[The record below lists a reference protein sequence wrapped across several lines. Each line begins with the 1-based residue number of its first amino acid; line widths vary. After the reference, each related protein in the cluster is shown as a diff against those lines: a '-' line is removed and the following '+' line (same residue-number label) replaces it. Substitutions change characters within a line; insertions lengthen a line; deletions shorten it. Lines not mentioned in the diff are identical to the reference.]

1 MRGAAR
7 IARLHLPPAAVAAR
21 GGRPRRAAA
30 VAAAAA
36 ASASMAAPREEEVA
50 DPALWA
56 DVCAVYDRAQAARA
70 ATLTAT
76 RAELLDDGGVRFILR
91 VAAALRDKPRTPP
104 ASTAVAAAAATRPNP
119 FLPPDPA
126 LVVRP
131 LPPAHLLLLN
141 KFNVVPRHALVVTAA
156 FAPQE
161 APLEAG
167 DLAAT
172 WAAMAGMPGG
182 GLAYFNS
189 GPASGAS
196 QPHRHT
202 QVVPLPLAP
211 EVADGAAAA
220 GAVPFEALM
229 AAATAR
235 AAPWVEAAPL
245 AGVPFAAHV
254 VRLEGAPPGGAGAAL
269 KGACDALMAAAARA
283 AGGAAPASYN
293 LVLTRRFFLAAPRRA
308 EADGPVSVNAVGF
321 AGSFFVRSAAEL
333 EHVRAAGP
341 MAILA
346 RVGFPAAGGV

>member
-21 GGRPRRAAA
+21 GGRPRRAASTA
-30 VAAAAA
+30 
-36 ASASMAAPREEEVA
+36 MGPPPREEEVA

-56 DVCAVYDRAQAARA
+56 DVCATYDRAQAARA

-76 RAELLDDGGVRFILR
+76 RAELLDDGGVRFVLR
-91 VAAALRDKPRTPP
+91 VAAALRDKPRPPP
-104 ASTAVAAAAATRPNP
+104 ASTDAAAAAAAARPNP

-167 DLAAT
+167 DLAVT
-172 WAAMAGMPGG
+172 WAAMAGMPRG

-211 EVADGAAAA
+211 EVADGGAAA

-235 AAPWVEAAPL
+235 AAPWIEAAPL
-245 AGVPFAAHV
+245 IGVPFAAHV
-254 VRLEGAPPGGAGAAL
+254 VRLEGAPPNGAGAAL
-269 KGACDALMAAAARA
+269 KCAYDALMAAAARA
-283 AGGAAPASYN
+283 GGGAAPASYN

-308 EADGPVSVNAVGF
+308 EADGPVSVNAMGF

-346 RVGFPAAGGV
+346 RVGFPAAGGA